1 MAKGQTVL
9 IVDAETD
16 FLEWAVKQLAAL
28 ELRVLSATQAD
39 VAFNVFCREKPELV
53 IVDTHLQPFSGM
65 ELLSRIRGRDSNA
78 FGLLLSQFGTTQAV
92 IEAMKLGA
100 FDFVR
105 KESLA
110 FNFRVVVDTALNEQ
124 ALARTA
130 RARRPQLS
138 VEQSQVSIFG
148 LKVPIHHICKIV

>member
-39 VAFNVFCREKPELV
+39 VAFNIFCREKPELV

-65 ELLSRIRGRDSNA
+65 ELLSRIRGRESNA
-78 FGLLLSQFGTTQAV
+78 FVPRSKTDSGRGRTLSFSPSINST
-92 IEAMKLGA
+92 LGIG
-100 FDFVR
+100 
-105 KESLA
+105 SL
-110 FNFRVVVDTALNEQ
+110 
-124 ALARTA
+124 
-130 RARRPQLS
+130 
-138 VEQSQVSIFG
+138 
-148 LKVPIHHICKIV
+148 